1 MLQSDRLDEQN
12 RKLRADL
19 HLRDD
24 EDVELELFVEDWL
37 KKLTILGKMM
47 DLTSRIQRIYHC

>member
-19 HLRDD
+19 NLRED
-24 EDVELELFVEDWL
+24 EDAELELFVEDWL
-37 KKLTILGKMM
+37 KKLAILGKF
-47 DLTSRIQRIYHC
+47 IY